1 MVYKNLINRFLFSLL
16 IFAVYFISINNKN
29 LLLLFGTSIYLFI
42 FYEVFKYFKRFF
54 KLILFYLFFSYFC
67 FILYFSIFFDYLV
80 FNIFVFTIIF
90 FDSFS
95 YINGKLFGKNFIF
108 KSISPKK
115 TLEGYL
121 GGILFTNLFLIA
133 YSMFIQLKI
142 MTTTLL
148 IVINLTILFSIVGDL
163 VESYF
168 KRQNK
173 IKDSSNYLPGHGGYF
188 DRFDSYIS
196 SIIFL
201 AIFSSL

>member
-133 YSMFIQLKI
+133 YSIFIQLEI